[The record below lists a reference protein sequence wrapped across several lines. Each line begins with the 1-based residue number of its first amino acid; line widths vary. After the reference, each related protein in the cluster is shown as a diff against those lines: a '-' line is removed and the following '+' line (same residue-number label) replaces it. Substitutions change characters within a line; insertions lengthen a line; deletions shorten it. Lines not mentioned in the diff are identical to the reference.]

1 MRILIA
7 VDGSSSSDAVIQE
20 ATARPW
26 PKDTEMN
33 LVTAVDP
40 YFFTRAPLL
49 LEEMKQRTNDT
60 LEESAQPLRAAGLAV
75 STTVLVSNP
84 RHGLPKTASEWK
96 ADLILL
102 GSHGRGA
109 FSRLLMGSTAQAVMR
124 HAVCSVEIVRMK
136 DKVRAE
142 RPGMRVLI
150 PTDGSECAQMAL
162 SAVAEQPW
170 PTSSEFLIIA
180 CPEFPVIVGEY
191 PYYAPEQLT
200 ELAKGSEIHAAE
212 SATEGADLLSKAGLR
227 VSRQVT
233 EPRETPARAILAA
246 AESWE
251 ADLIVMGSHGRRG
264 FDRLV
269 LGSVSESVALHAR
282 CSVQVVRK
290 AGIAGA
296 QKIADALPERR
307 PS

>member
-26 PKDTEMN
+26 PKGSEIN

-49 LEEMKQRTNDT
+49 LEEMKERTKDA

-84 RHGLPKTASEWK
+84 RHGLPKTASDWK

-109 FSRLLMGSTAQAVMR
+109 FSRLLMGSTAQAVLR
-124 HAVCSVEIVRMK
+124 QAACSVEIVRTK
-136 DKVRAE
+136 DKGHAE
-142 RPGMRVLI
+142 RPRIRVLI
-150 PTDGSECAQMAL
+150 PTDGSEFAQLAL
-162 SAVAEQPW
+162 STVAGQAW
-170 PTSSEFLIIA
+170 PTGSEFLIIA

-200 ELAKGSEIHAAE
+200 ELAKGSEMHAAE
-212 SATEGADLLSKAGLR
+212 SASEGAELLSKAGLR

-233 EPRETPARAILAA
+233 EPKDTPSRAILAA
-246 AESWE
+246 ADSWE

-290 AGIAGA
+290 AESRE
-296 QKIADALPERR
+296 QKAP
-307 PS
+307 